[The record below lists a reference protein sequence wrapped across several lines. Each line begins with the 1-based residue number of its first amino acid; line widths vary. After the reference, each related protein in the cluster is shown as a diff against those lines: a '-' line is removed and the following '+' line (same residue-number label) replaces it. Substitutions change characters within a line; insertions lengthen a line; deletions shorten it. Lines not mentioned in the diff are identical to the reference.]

1 MVLIKF
7 ISYQL
12 SKATIIQYTY
22 TNDFQP
28 AGSSVCTMAL
38 LIRETVSAN

>member
-22 TNDFQP
+22 TNDFRNQQGLVFAP
-28 AGSSVCTMAL
+28 WPF
-38 LIRETVSAN
+38 